1 MIQTFNAT
9 TEIFLSNLALSE
21 QRASRDLQ
29 QMSSGYRVTDPSDA
43 PADAVSILQIQNSIT
58 QTKQTTNNLTR
69 LRGEV
74 DTGESTLAA
83 AVTLLQNANVLA
95 AQALGPSQTAETRQ
109 ALALQVR
116 DIQQQMVGLSQANAE
131 GRYIFSGDND
141 SAPQY
146 SLDPTNLVTGVAQAF
161 TTQDTRQ
168 IADIGGTFTPAGT
181 AQDIFD
187 QRDGSN
193 NPTANNVFSALQ
205 QLYNGLANDDQAA
218 ISGAVDHIKSSS
230 IYANLQ
236 LAFYGTV
243 QNRISSSLSIA
254 TRYQTQWTQ
263 QLSTLRDADTA
274 AVISDLQANRTQQS
288 AAMAAQANFSP
299 HSLFDYLR

>member
-9 TEIFLSNLALSE
+9 TEIFLSNLELSQ

-29 QMSSGYRVTDPSDA
+29 QMSSGYRVTNPSDA
-43 PADAVSILQIQNSIT
+43 PADAVSILQVQNNIT
-58 QTKQTTNNLTR
+58 QTRQTTNNLTR
-69 LRGEV
+69 LKGEV
-74 DTGESTLAA
+74 DTGEATMETV
-83 AVTLLQNANVLA
+83 VTLLQNANVLA
-95 AQALGPSQTAETRQ
+95 AQALGPSQTIETLQ

-116 DIQQQMVGLSQANAE
+116 DIQQQMVGLSQANAQ

-141 SAPQY
+141 SAAQY
-146 SLDPTNLVTGVAQAF
+146 SLDPMNLVTGVAQAF

-187 QRDGSN
+187 QRDASN
-193 NPTANNVFSALQ
+193 NPTVNNVFAALQ
-205 QLYNGLANDDQAA
+205 QLYNGLTNNDRAV
-218 ISGAVDHIKSSS
+218 IGGAVGNIKTSST
-230 IYANLQ
+230 YVNLQ

-263 QLSTLRDADTA
+263 QLSTLRDADIA

-299 HSLFDYLR
+299 HSLFDYLK

>member
-9 TEIFLSNLALSE
+9 TEIFLSNLELSQ

-29 QMSSGYRVTDPSDA
+29 QMSSGYRVTNPSDA
-43 PADAVSILQIQNSIT
+43 PADAVSILQVQNNIT
-58 QTKQTTNNLTR
+58 QTRQTTNNLTR
-69 LRGEV
+69 LKGEV
-74 DTGESTLAA
+74 DTGEATMETV
-83 AVTLLQNANVLA
+83 VTLLQNANVLA
-95 AQALGPSQTAETRQ
+95 AQALGPSQTIETLQ

-116 DIQQQMVGLSQANAE
+116 DIQQQMVGLSQANAQ

-141 SAPQY
+141 SAAQY
-146 SLDPTNLVTGVAQAF
+146 SLDPMNLVTGVAQAF
-161 TTQDTRQ
+161 ATQDTRQ

-187 QRDGSN
+187 QRDASS
-193 NPTANNVFSALQ
+193 NPTVNNVFAALQ
-205 QLYNGLANDDQAA
+205 QLYNGLTNNDRAV
-218 ISGAVDHIKSSS
+218 IGGAVGNIKTSST
-230 IYANLQ
+230 YVNLQ

-263 QLSTLRDADTA
+263 QLSTLRDADIA

-299 HSLFDYLR
+299 HSLFDYLK

>member
-9 TEIFLSNLALSE
+9 TEIFLSNLELSQ

-29 QMSSGYRVTDPSDA
+29 QMSSGYRVTNPSDA
-43 PADAVSILQIQNSIT
+43 PADAVSILQVQNNIT
-58 QTKQTTNNLTR
+58 QTRQTTNNLTR
-69 LRGEV
+69 LKGEV
-74 DTGESTLAA
+74 DTGEATMETV
-83 AVTLLQNANVLA
+83 VTLLQNANVLA
-95 AQALGPSQTAETRQ
+95 AQALGPSQTIETLQ

-116 DIQQQMVGLSQANAE
+116 DIQQQMVGLSQANAQ

-141 SAPQY
+141 SAAQY
-146 SLDPTNLVTGVAQAF
+146 SLDLTNLVTGVAQAF

-187 QRDGSN
+187 QRDASN
-193 NPTANNVFSALQ
+193 NPTVNNVFAALQ
-205 QLYNGLANDDQAA
+205 QLYNGLTNNDRAV
-218 ISGAVDHIKSSS
+218 IGGAVGNIKTSST
-230 IYANLQ
+230 YVNLQ

-263 QLSTLRDADTA
+263 QLSTLRDADIA

-299 HSLFDYLR
+299 HSLFDYLK

>member
-9 TEIFLSNLALSE
+9 TEIFLSNLELSQ

-29 QMSSGYRVTDPSDA
+29 QMSSGYRVTNPSDA
-43 PADAVSILQIQNSIT
+43 PADAVSILQVQNNIT
-58 QTKQTTNNLTR
+58 QTRQTTNNLTR
-69 LRGEV
+69 LKGEV
-74 DTGESTLAA
+74 DTGEATMETV
-83 AVTLLQNANVLA
+83 VTLLQNANVLA
-95 AQALGPSQTAETRQ
+95 AQALGPSQTIETLQ

-116 DIQQQMVGLSQANAE
+116 DIQQQMVGLSQANAQ

-141 SAPQY
+141 SAAQY
-146 SLDPTNLVTGVAQAF
+146 SLDPMNLVTGVAQGF

-187 QRDGSN
+187 QRDASS
-193 NPTANNVFSALQ
+193 NPTVNNVFAALQ
-205 QLYNGLANDDQAA
+205 QLYNGLTNNDRAV
-218 ISGAVDHIKSSS
+218 IGGAVGNIKTSST
-230 IYANLQ
+230 YVNLQ

-263 QLSTLRDADTA
+263 QLSTLRDADIA

-299 HSLFDYLR
+299 HSLFDYLK

>member
-9 TEIFLSNLALSE
+9 TEIFLSNLELSQ

-29 QMSSGYRVTDPSDA
+29 QMSSGYRVTNPSDA
-43 PADAVSILQIQNSIT
+43 PADAVSILQVQNNIT
-58 QTKQTTNNLTR
+58 QTRQTTNNLTR
-69 LRGEV
+69 LKGEV
-74 DTGESTLAA
+74 DTGEATMETV
-83 AVTLLQNANVLA
+83 VTLLQNANVLA
-95 AQALGPSQTAETRQ
+95 AQALGPSQTIETLQ

-116 DIQQQMVGLSQANAE
+116 DIQQQMVGLSQANAQ

-141 SAPQY
+141 SAAQY

-187 QRDGSN
+187 QRDASS
-193 NPTANNVFSALQ
+193 NPTVNNVFAALQ
-205 QLYNGLANDDQAA
+205 QLYNGLTNNDRAV
-218 ISGAVDHIKSSS
+218 IGGAVGNIKTSST
-230 IYANLQ
+230 YVNLQ

-263 QLSTLRDADTA
+263 QLSTLRDADIG

-299 HSLFDYLR
+299 HSLFDYLK

>member
-9 TEIFLSNLALSE
+9 TEIFLSNLELSQ

-29 QMSSGYRVTDPSDA
+29 QMSSGYRVTNPSDA
-43 PADAVSILQIQNSIT
+43 PADAVSILQVQNNIT
-58 QTKQTTNNLTR
+58 QTRQTTNNLTR
-69 LRGEV
+69 LKGEV
-74 DTGESTLAA
+74 DTGEATMETV
-83 AVTLLQNANVLA
+83 VTLLQNANVLA
-95 AQALGPSQTAETRQ
+95 AQALGPSQTIETLQ

-116 DIQQQMVGLSQANAE
+116 DIQQQMVGLSQANAQ

-141 SAPQY
+141 SAAQY
-146 SLDPTNLVTGVAQAF
+146 SLDPMNLVTGVAQAF

-187 QRDGSN
+187 QRDASS
-193 NPTANNVFSALQ
+193 NPTVNNVFAALQ
-205 QLYNGLANDDQAA
+205 QLYNGLTNNDRAV
-218 ISGAVDHIKSSS
+218 IGGAVGNIKTSST
-230 IYANLQ
+230 YVNLQ

-263 QLSTLRDADTA
+263 QLSTLRDADIA

-299 HSLFDYLR
+299 HSLFDYLK